1 MKVTVKARTLL
12 HDKLGRLREGQVVE
26 LPENQAREF
35 LRRGFVERYDTKV
48 IHTDPQPPAGMEQQP
63 SASPAGQASPSKT
76 SSSSGRGK
84 KKTRSV
90 DSSS

>member
-26 LPENQAREF
+26 LPEAQAREF
-35 LRRGFVERYDTKV
+35 LRRGFVEHYDTKV
-48 IHTDPQPPAGMEQQP
+48 LQTNPQPPVGEEQLP
-63 SASPAGQASPSKT
+63 SVSPAGQASPSKT
-76 SSSSGRGK
+76 SSGSGRGK
-84 KKTRSV
+84 KKILNT

>member
-26 LPENQAREF
+26 LPEAQAREF
-35 LRRGFVERYDTKV
+35 LRRGFVEHYDTKV
-48 IHTDPQPPAGMEQQP
+48 LQTNPQPPVGEEQQP
-63 SASPAGQASPSKT
+63 SVSPAGQALPSKT
-76 SSSSGRGK
+76 SSGSGRGK
-84 KKTRSV
+84 KKTQNT

>member
-48 IHTDPQPPAGMEQQP
+48 IQSNPHLPAGTEQQP
-63 SASPAGQASPSKT
+63 SASPAGQASTSKT
-76 SSSSGRGK
+76 SNSSGRGK

>member
-26 LPENQAREF
+26 LPERQAAEF

-48 IHTDPQPPAGMEQQP
+48 LVTNPQQPAGEEQPQ
-63 SASPAGQASPSKT
+63 SASPAGQASTPTT
-76 SSSSGRGK
+76 SSASARGK
-84 KKTRSV
+84 KKTRTKG
-90 DSSS
+90 SSS